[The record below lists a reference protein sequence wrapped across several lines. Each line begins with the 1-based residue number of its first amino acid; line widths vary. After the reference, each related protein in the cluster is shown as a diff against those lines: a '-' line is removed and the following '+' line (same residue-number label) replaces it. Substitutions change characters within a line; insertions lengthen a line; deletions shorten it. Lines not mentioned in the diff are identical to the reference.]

1 MVQQGMRPA
10 TNGWRA
16 ARATVLSVACTGLA
30 VAAHAL
36 SAGCV
41 DAVGLV
47 LVFTAVLPASWV
59 VTAHQQSA
67 PTLLAWLAG
76 AQVAAHLIQAGACG
90 DRLLDRTPQAIG
102 LHAVAVL
109 LTAGL
114 LHAADAALWTA
125 GRLLEATRRVLR
137 MLVVTTIGVSARPG
151 LAGVVQ
157 PTPTVR
163 PRLRAASPAVRRG
176 PPGVVHA
183 SC

>member
-1 MVQQGMRPA
+1 MRPA
-10 TNGWRA
+10 TNGWHA
-16 ARATVLSVACTGLA
+16 ARAVVLSAACTGLA

-47 LVFTAVLPASWV
+47 LVLVAVLPASWV
-59 VTAHQQSA
+59 VTARQQSA
-67 PTLLAWLAG
+67 PAVLAWLAG

-90 DRLLDRTPQAIG
+90 DRLLDRTPRAIG

-109 LTAGL
+109 LTACL

-125 GRLLEATRRVLR
+125 GRLLDASRRVLR
-137 MLVVTTIGVSARPG
+137 VLVAAPIRVPARPG

-163 PRLRAASPAVRRG
+163 PRLRAASPGVRRG

>member
-1 MVQQGMRPA
+1 MRPA
-10 TNGWRA
+10 TNGWHA
-16 ARATVLSVACTGLA
+16 ARAGVLSVTCTALA

-41 DAVGLV
+41 DAVGFALV
-47 LVFTAVLPASWV
+47 LVAVLPASWV
-59 VTAHQQSA
+59 VTARQQSA
-67 PTLLAWLAG
+67 PALLAWLVG

-90 DRLLDRTPQAIG
+90 DRLLDRTPQALG
-102 LHAVAVL
+102 VHALAVL

-114 LHAADAALWTA
+114 LHVADAALWTA
-125 GRLLEATRRVLR
+125 GRLLEATRRRLRVL
-137 MLVVTTIGVSARPG
+137 VAAPAGVPARPG

-163 PRLRAASPAVRRG
+163 PRLRTASPAVRRG

>member
-1 MVQQGMRPA
+1 MRPA
-10 TNGWRA
+10 TNGCRA
-16 ARATVLSVACTGLA
+16 ARAAVLSAACTALA

-47 LVFTAVLPASWV
+47 LVLVAVLPASWV
-59 VTAHQQSA
+59 VTARQQSA
-67 PTLLAWLAG
+67 PAVLAWLAG

-109 LTAGL
+109 LTAAL
-114 LHAADAALWTA
+114 LHAADATLWTA
-125 GRLLEATRRVLR
+125 GRLLEATWRVLR
-137 MLVVTTIGVSARPG
+137 VLAAPIGVPARPG

-163 PRLRAASPAVRRG
+163 PRLRAASPGVRRG